1 MYRKIILDKLDKVQD
16 LLPSMEVAIEIER
29 LTHDPSSTVEQI
41 GNVLRND
48 PALTA
53 KVLKLANSA
62 IFARSKRIVSINQAI
77 STLGF
82 KEFNK
87 ITSTITFVNAF
98 KSKYISYQKYWLH
111 SMAVAFM
118 AVKLN
123 DICKASLNPD
133 RLFTGG
139 ILHDIG
145 VLILDNY
152 FLDIYKKVY
161 DITVNKRVD
170 LHKVEE
176 RVLGITHAEVGAFM
190 LKKWRLPEQVTDII
204 QFHHKPHLSTV
215 VATDTKL
222 VYLADFIVN
231 NRGYSTGTEGFL
243 RGFYDDIWEDIGLTV
258 EDMPLIVNGL
268 DAELVRARELLKLGG
283 RG

>member
-1 MYRKIILDKLDKVQD
+1 MYRKIILEKLDKVED
-16 LLPSMEVAIEIER
+16 LLPSMEVATEIER
-29 LTHDPSSTVEQI
+29 LTHDPKSTVEQI

-77 STLGF
+77 ATLGL

-87 ITSTITFVNAF
+87 LTSTITFVNAF
-98 KSKYISYQKYWLH
+98 KSKYINYHKYWLH
-111 SMAVAFM
+111 SLAVAFV

-145 VLILDNY
+145 MLILDNY
-152 FLDIYKKVY
+152 FLDVYKKVY
-161 DITVNKRVD
+161 EITINKRVD
-170 LHKVEE
+170 LQAVEE

-190 LKKWRLPEQVTDII
+190 MKKWRLPEQITDMI
-204 QFHHKPHLSTV
+204 QYHHKPQFASV
-215 VATDTKL
+215 VQTDTKL
-222 VYLADFIVN
+222 IYLANFIVN
-231 NRGYSTGTEGFL
+231 NRGYHAGTESFL
-243 RGFYDDIWEDIGLTV
+243 LGFYDDIWEDLNLTA
-258 EDMPLIVNGL
+258 EDMPVIIDSLEGEV
-268 DAELVRARELLKLGG
+268 EKARELLKLGG
-283 RG
+283 R